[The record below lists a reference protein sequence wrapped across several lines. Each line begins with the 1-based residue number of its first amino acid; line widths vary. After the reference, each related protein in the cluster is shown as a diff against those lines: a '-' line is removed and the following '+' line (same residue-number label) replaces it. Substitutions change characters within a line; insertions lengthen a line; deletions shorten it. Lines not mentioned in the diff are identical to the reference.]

1 MLSQNAAEGGGA
13 GWIVI
18 NTHVN
23 QEHIAIENL
32 ARQNF
37 AAYCPMLLKRRS
49 HARRVEQV
57 RRPLFPGYMFADV
70 DPSRDN
76 WRPILST
83 AGVRSV
89 VRFGQSFG
97 CVGESFISELRA
109 CEKDGVIVRP
119 AVQYKI
125 GQKVRLASPFEGVV
139 AVILD
144 LDEKDRLTVLMDLMQ
159 RPVRAK
165 VKAAEVT
172 PA

>member
-1 MLSQNAAEGGGA
+1 MLSQNAAAEGGA

-32 ARQNF
+32 VRQNF
-37 AAYCPMLLKRRS
+37 AVYCPMLLKRRS

-70 DPSRDN
+70 DPGRDN

-89 VRFGQSFG
+89 VRFGQNFG
-97 CVGESFISELRA
+97 SVDGSFISELRSL
-109 CEKDGVIVRP
+109 EQDGIIVRSTI
-119 AVQYKI
+119 QYKV

-159 RPVRAK
+159 RPVKAK
-165 VKAAEVT
+165 VRAAEVT